1 MLISCNNGKQGF
13 APTADRALR
22 EDSVYVKPTAPR
34 SIGGVL
40 DDGIK
45 LYGSAF
51 AKSWPLSLLAQ
62 VLLAGPALIL
72 RYQMSGLKIS
82 ATNPQATQAMLA
94 IFKSPSVWL
103 SYIVVVIVLVGFY
116 NALLILVD
124 GVAEAKAES
133 FGRSLAAGFRLMP
146 RTILLFI
153 VLGLA
158 LAVVVVVGGIVG
170 GIVAAVFS
178 RVLGSVTP
186 IAMVIIFGGLFIYVW
201 GRLFLSNIVLVV
213 EDAGVFKSLGA
224 SWALIKNHW
233 WRTATVYTVDLIIV
247 MVFYFVIGFVNAAL
261 VGVTMQGSFG
271 TATILSQLVSMAGGT
286 VLMSLVPAVLLAMYH
301 DLKLRKEG
309 TDLAGRVDALA
320 AR

>member
-1 MLISCNNGKQGF
+1 
-13 APTADRALR
+13 
-22 EDSVYVKPTAPR
+22 VYIKPTAPR
-34 SIGGVL
+34 SIGGIV

-51 AKSWPLSLLAQ
+51 AKSWPLALLAQ
-62 VLLAGPALIL
+62 VMLAGPALIL
-72 RYQMSGLKIS
+72 RYQLSGLQLA
-82 ATNPQATQAMLA
+82 ATNPQAMQAMFA

-103 SYIVVVIVLVGFY
+103 SYIVMMIVIVGSY
-116 NALLILVD
+116 NALIVLLD
-124 GVAEAKAES
+124 GVAETKAES
-133 FGRSLAAGFRLMP
+133 FGRSLAAGVRLLP
-146 RTILLFI
+146 RTILLFV

-158 LAVVVVVGGIVG
+158 LAVGGFVVGIVG
-170 GIVAAVFS
+170 GVLVALLS
-178 RVLGSVTP
+178 RALGSFGPV
-186 IAMVIIFGGLFIYVW
+186 VIGISWVVFACFMIYVW
-201 GRLFLSNIVLVV
+201 GRLFLSNIALVV
-213 EDAGVFKSLGA
+213 EDAGVFKSLSI

-233 WRTATVYTVDLIIV
+233 WRTATIYTLALIIV

-261 VGVTMQGSFG
+261 VGVTIQRPFG
-271 TATILSQLVSMAGGT
+271 TATILSQLISMAGGT

>member
-1 MLISCNNGKQGF
+1 
-13 APTADRALR
+13 
-22 EDSVYVKPTAPR
+22 VYIKPTAPR
-34 SIGGVL
+34 SIGGIV

-72 RYQMSGLKIS
+72 RYQMSGLQIS
-82 ATNPQATQAMLA
+82 ATNPQAIQAMQA

-103 SYIVVVIVLVGFY
+103 SYIVMVIVLVGFY
-116 NALLILVD
+116 NALLILLD
-124 GVAEAKAES
+124 GVAETKAES

-153 VLGLA
+153 VVSVA
-158 LAVVVVVGGIVG
+158 LAVGGIVVGIVG
-170 GIVAAVFS
+170 GILVAVLS
-178 RVLGSVTP
+178 RALGSLAP
-186 IAMVIIFGGLFIYVW
+186 IVIGISWVVFAGLLIYFW
-201 GRLFLSNIVLVV
+201 GRLFLSNVALVV
-213 EDAGVFKSLGA
+213 EDSGVFKSLA
-224 SWALIKNHW
+224 TSWDLIKNHW
-233 WRTATVYTVDLIIV
+233 WRTATIYTLALIIV
-247 MVFYFVIGFVNAAL
+247 MVFYLVIGVVNAAL
-261 VGVTMQGSFG
+261 VGVTVQGAFG
-271 TATILSQLVSMAGGT
+271 TRTILSQLVSLAGGT

>member
-1 MLISCNNGKQGF
+1 M
-13 APTADRALR
+13 
-22 EDSVYVKPTAPR
+22 YVKPTAPR
-34 SIGGVL
+34 SIGGIV

-62 VLLAGPALIL
+62 VLLAVPALIL
-72 RYQMSGLKIS
+72 RYQMSGMQIS
-82 ATNPQATQAMLA
+82 VTNPQATQAMLA

-103 SYIVVVIVLVGFY
+103 SYIVMVIVFVGSY
-116 NALLILVD
+116 NALLVLLD
-124 GVAEAKAES
+124 GVAETKAES

-158 LAVVVVVGGIVG
+158 AAVVTLVVGIVG
-170 GIVAAVFS
+170 GILTAVLS
-178 RVLGSVTP
+178 RVLGSVISP
-186 IAMVIIFGGLFIYVW
+186 IVIVLFGGFVIYVW

-213 EDAGVFKSLGA
+213 EDAGVFKSLGT

-233 WRTATVYTVDLIIV
+233 WRAATIYTMALILVI
-247 MVFYFVIGFVNAAL
+247 VFYFLIGFATAAL
-261 VGVTMQGSFG
+261 VGVTMQGAFG
-271 TATILSQLVSMAGGT
+271 MRAIIAQLVSMAGGT
-286 VLMSLVPAVLLAMYH
+286 VLMSLVPAVLLTMYH

>member
-1 MLISCNNGKQGF
+1 
-13 APTADRALR
+13 
-22 EDSVYVKPTAPR
+22 VYIKPTAPR
-34 SIGGVL
+34 SIGGIV

-51 AKSWPLSLLAQ
+51 AKSWPLALLAQ

-72 RYQMSGLKIS
+72 RYQMSGLQMS
-82 ATNPQATQAMLA
+82 ATNPQAMQAMLA

-103 SYIVVVIVLVGFY
+103 SYIVMMIVVVGSY
-116 NALLILVD
+116 NALIVLLD
-124 GVAEAKAES
+124 GVATANAGS
-133 FGRSLAAGFRLMP
+133 FGRSLAAGIRLLP
-146 RTILLFI
+146 RTILLFV

-158 LAVVVVVGGIVG
+158 LAVVGLVVGIVG
-170 GIVAAVFS
+170 GILVALLSRALGSFGPIAIGISWVVFS
-178 RVLGSVTP
+178 GF
-186 IAMVIIFGGLFIYVW
+186 MIYVW
-201 GRLFLSNIVLVV
+201 GRLFLSNIALVV
-213 EDAGVFKSLGA
+213 EDAGVFKSLSI

-233 WRTATVYTVDLIIV
+233 WRTATIYTLALIIV
-247 MVFYFVIGFVNAAL
+247 MVFYFVIAFVDAAL
-261 VGVTMQGSFG
+261 VGVIVQGPFG
-271 TATILSQLVSMAGGT
+271 TATILAQLVSMAGGT